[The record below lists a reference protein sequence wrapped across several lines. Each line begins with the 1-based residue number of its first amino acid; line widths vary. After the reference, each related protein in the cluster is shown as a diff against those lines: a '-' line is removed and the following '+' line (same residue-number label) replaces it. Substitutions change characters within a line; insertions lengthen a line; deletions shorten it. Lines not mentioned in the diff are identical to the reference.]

1 MLFLITTAL
10 AQGPF
15 GTVGVV
21 WTPALNASSGSVG
34 PFFGPT
40 VRAGW
45 EFGTRF
51 NHEITFQYTHAGA
64 VGEASDI
71 ALGAGVNTYAAG
83 YRFGVDFLGKEG
95 FTPYI
100 GVGLYTGW
108 VDVTVA
114 GGDVRTS
121 TGGVLLELHGAAG
134 ARYTFESGLSLRAEV
149 AGSTY
154 GGLIGVQPSLGAGYQ
169 F

>member
-1 MLFLITTAL
+1 MLLLVTTAL

-21 WTPALNASSGSVG
+21 WTPALNVGSGNVG
-34 PFFGPT
+34 PFFGPAA
-40 VRAGW
+40 RAGW

-51 NHEITFQYTHAGA
+51 NHEVTFQYTHAGA
-64 VGEASDI
+64 VGEAQET
-71 ALGAGVNTYAAG
+71 ALGAGVNSYAAG
-83 YRFGVDFLGKEG
+83 YRFGVDFLGKKG
-95 FTPYI
+95 WTPYL
-100 GVGLYTGW
+100 GVRLYTGL
-108 VDVTVA
+108 VEVTVV
-114 GGDVRTS
+114 GGDLVS
-121 TGGVLLELHGAAG
+121 TTMAPYLELHAAVG
-134 ARYTFESGLSLRAEV
+134 ARYTLDNGLSLRAEV